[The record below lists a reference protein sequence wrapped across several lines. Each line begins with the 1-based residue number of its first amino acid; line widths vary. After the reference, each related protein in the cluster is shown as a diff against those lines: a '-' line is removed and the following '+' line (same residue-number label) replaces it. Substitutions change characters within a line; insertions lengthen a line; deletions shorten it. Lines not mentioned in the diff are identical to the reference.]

1 VTKERTGQTALS
13 FHISQA
19 GVMKMNIMKL
29 QRALPLYAML
39 LIPLVMI
46 LIFSYGPILGNVIA
60 FQKFSPVKGFLH
72 SPFVGWDNFK
82 FVYDMPDSRQVLLN
96 TITIA
101 ILKIVLNI
109 VVPIGLALLLNEV
122 RIVVFK
128 RSVQTLIYLPYF
140 LSWVLLGG
148 ILIDILSP
156 SHGLVNEL
164 LKAFGLK
171 PIFFLGDPSWF
182 RGTMV
187 ISDLWKESGFNTIVF
202 LAAITGASP
211 SLYEAAVIDGANRW
225 RQTLSVTL
233 PAMFPI
239 IILITSLS
247 IGNVLN
253 AGFDQ
258 IFNLYSPQVYS
269 TGDILDTYVYRLGL
283 VDTQYGV
290 AAAVGLFKSLISC
303 LIIGISYVI
312 AYKTVN
318 YRIF

>member
-13 FHISQA
+13 FNISQA
-19 GVMKMNIMKL
+19 GVMRMNFMKL